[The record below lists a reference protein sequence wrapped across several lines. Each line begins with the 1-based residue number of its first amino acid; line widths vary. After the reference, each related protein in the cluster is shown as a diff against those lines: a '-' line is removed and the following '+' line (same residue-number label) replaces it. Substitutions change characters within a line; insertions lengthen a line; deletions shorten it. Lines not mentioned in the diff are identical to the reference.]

1 VGQRHFIS
9 AGAGSG
15 KTHRL
20 TEILHRELAGGRAH
34 PAGVIATTFT
44 RRAAS
49 ELRERV
55 RQHLLAQGEFALA
68 NAMGEARIGTVNA
81 VCGELIQRF
90 AFEAGLPPEQRVLDE
105 PQAEM
110 LVREAVDAV
119 TDAERLHRLVVTS
132 ARLGIQRSDW
142 QEMLRE
148 IMQRARVNDI
158 DAATL
163 ATFGERN
170 AADLLA
176 AWPGACAEDLDAALA
191 AALPPVIAAFETAL
205 ATKFQKNIDAPA
217 QLMRD
222 VLAGLDSDRLAWS
235 QWLKLGK
242 AAEGSG
248 MAAALKPAFA
258 PVAAIAARVP
268 GHPRLHEDLRAFLV
282 DLFALA
288 ADALAGYA
296 LRKRALGVL
305 DFADQEYLLLGLLD
319 DPHVAAT
326 LGEELELLLVD
337 EFQDTSPIQLALF
350 LKLARFA
357 KRSYWVGDV
366 KQAIYGFRGSD
377 AALMEAV
384 LGALRAE
391 GDEPETLAT
400 SRRSRRELVE
410 IVNAAF
416 VPAFAPKL
424 AAADVRLA
432 PVRDEP
438 LTGPA
443 FANWALGEKYKP
455 QQLAALTVGLR
466 RLVES
471 GYVVH
476 DRHEKRA
483 RPVRWGDI
491 ALLCRKNDRVKA
503 AAKALR
509 EAGIPWATEQ
519 PGLLGTAEAA
529 LVLACLRR
537 LNDPADTLATAE
549 IVALTSGTAPE
560 EWVAERLR
568 HLAAG
573 GDDERWRESG
583 ANAHPV
589 VARLAGLRDRLPRLT
604 PCETVE
610 LVIAECDLAGAVLR
624 WTPTEAAARVRLANL
639 EALVGLARDY
649 EDHCRCTE
657 RAATLAGF
665 LLWLEELADQE
676 LDLLAAPAIDA
687 VAVLTHHKAK
697 GLEWPVVIVF
707 DLDEEPKTRLWGIE
721 ATAQRPIDASAPLAG
736 RFIRCWPWPF
746 GSHGKTGFATEI
758 ETSPLGQVHRARA
771 VEEDLRLLYV
781 SMTRARDLLILAFDD
796 RKAAP
801 WLDLLPA
808 PWLRLAEG
816 ADRAVLPDGREV
828 PALRWELEAPEDGTA
843 APEPRALFWFAAP
856 ADRET
861 RLPLRLLP
869 SAVPPAAC
877 ALAEQVEIGT
887 RIAPGGVD
895 MNALGNA
902 LHACL
907 AADLADPRAPL
918 SREEVEDLL
927 AAQGLLR
934 RIDVDAVR
942 AQLAA
947 FRGWLGSRWPGA
959 EIRTEVPV
967 ESCLPNGQRV
977 SGRID
982 LLLRTQAGCV
992 LIDHKASARPREDWP
1007 AVAQAYA
1014 GQLAAYAEAIERAG
1028 GAPVVERWLFFPVA
1042 AGAVR
1047 IVPQE

>member
-1 VGQRHFIS
+1 MGQRHFIS

-20 TEILHRELAGGRAH
+20 TEILHRELADGRAH

-81 VCGELIQRF
+81 VCGEIIQRF

-105 PQAEM
+105 RQAEL

-119 TDAERLHRLVVTS
+119 TDADRLQRLLG
-132 ARLGIQRSDW
+132 AGNRLGIWRDEW
-142 QEMLRE
+142 QKMLRE

-158 DAATL
+158 GAATL

-176 AWPGACAEDLDAALA
+176 VWPGACAEDLGAALA

-205 ATKFQKNIDAPA
+205 AKKFQKNIDVPA
-217 QLMRD
+217 HLMRD

-242 AAEGSG
+242 AADGGG
-248 MAAALKPAFA
+248 MAAALKPVFA

-268 GHPRLHEDLRAFLV
+268 GHPRLHEDLRSFLV

-296 LRKRALGVL
+296 QRKRALGVL

-326 LGEELELLLVD
+326 LGEELDLLLVD

-350 LKLARFA
+350 LRLARFA

-366 KQAIYGFRGSD
+366 KQAIYGFRESD
-377 AALMEAV
+377 TALMEAV
-384 LGALRAE
+384 LGALRAG

-400 SRRSRRELVE
+400 SRRSRCELVE

-432 PVRDEP
+432 PLRDEP

-443 FANWALGEKYKP
+443 FGNWAVTGTVAAR
-455 QQLAALTVGLR
+455 LAALTVGLR

-471 GYVVH
+471 GYVVF

-519 PGLLGTAEAA
+519 PGLLGTAEATLA
-529 LVLACLRR
+529 LACLRR

-549 IVALTSGTAPE
+549 IVAATSGAAPE

-583 ANAHPV
+583 ANAHPM
-589 VARLAGLRDRLPRLT
+589 VARLAELRDRLPRLT
-604 PCETVE
+604 PCEAVE

-649 EDHCRCTE
+649 EDHCRSTE

-687 VAVLTHHKAK
+687 VVVLTHHKAK

-707 DLDEEPKTRLWGIE
+707 DLDEEPRSRLWGIE
-721 ATAQRPIDASAPLAG
+721 AAAQRPIDATAPLAE

-746 GSHGKTGFATEI
+746 GSHAKTGFAADI
-758 ETSPLGQVHRARA
+758 EDSPLGQTHRERT
-771 VEEDLRLLYV
+771 VGEELRLLYV

-796 RKAAP
+796 RKASP
-801 WLDLLPA
+801 WLDLLAA
-808 PWLRLAEG
+808 PWLRLAAG
-816 ADRAVLPDGREV
+816 ADRVVLPDGHEV

-843 APEPRALFWFAAP
+843 APEPRELFWFAAP
-856 ADRET
+856 ADRER

-877 ALAEQVEIGT
+877 ALAEQVEIGR
-887 RIAPGGVD
+887 RIAPGGAD

-907 AADLADPRAPL
+907 AADLADPHAPL
-918 SREEVEDLL
+918 SREEVADLL

-934 RIDVDAVR
+934 RIDVDAVH

-947 FRGWLGSRWPGA
+947 FRGWLGSRWPVA
-959 EIRTEVPV
+959 EVRTEVPV
-967 ESCLPNGQRV
+967 ESCLPNGQRI

-982 LLLRTQAGCV
+982 LLLRTPAGCV

-1014 GQLAAYAEAIERAG
+1014 GQLAAYAEAVERAG
-1028 GAPVVERWLFFPVA
+1028 GAAVVERWLFFPVA